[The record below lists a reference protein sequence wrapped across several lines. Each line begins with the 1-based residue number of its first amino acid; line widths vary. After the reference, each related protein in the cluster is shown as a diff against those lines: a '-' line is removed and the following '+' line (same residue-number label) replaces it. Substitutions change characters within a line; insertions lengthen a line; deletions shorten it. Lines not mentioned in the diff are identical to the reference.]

1 VSRARLLALGWV
13 VFLAACSLPSVGVWD
28 PQGKADTGLYGL
40 YGNRIVHGQL
50 PYRSGFSMEFPPGA
64 IPALAVPAL
73 PGSHYALW
81 FKLFELACGLAAV
94 TAVWFALADT
104 PSRRQVVAVL
114 VTAVTPAVLGPIAVN
129 SFDFWP
135 AALAA
140 WAVALVIRGRADIG
154 LALLGAATAA
164 KLYPVLLA
172 PALAVHTAHRYG
184 WPTAR
189 RALLL
194 GTLVLGAI
202 FVPFALLAPGGL
214 RYSLQEQ
221 ATRGLQVESL
231 GGSIFG
237 VAHRLGAGYHVVVS
251 HAPFSFDIAG
261 RGAASAAT
269 ALSLLALLAAAAA
282 WWLLVRA
289 EADRDRTLRAVAAT
303 AAAFVAF
310 GKVLSPQYLLFLVP
324 LVPLADSFAAS
335 LLLLLALGLTQVWAR
350 FPEPFGEVTRL
361 GAVIWVTLA
370 RNLVLVAL
378 YGTLLV
384 GLRARRATSNTYR
397 ATSTR
402 SRATTNQVSESL

>member
-28 PQGKADTGLYGL
+28 PHGKADTGLYGL

-114 VTAVTPAVLGPIAVN
+114 FTAVAPAVLGPIAVN

-184 WPTAR
+184 RPAAR

-231 GGSIFG
+231 GGSILG

-251 HAPFSFDIAG
+251 HAPYSFDVAG
-261 RGAASAAT
+261 RGTAQAAT

-282 WWLLVRA
+282 WWLLVRG
-289 EADRDRTLRAVAAT
+289 EADSDRTLRAVAAT
-303 AAAFVAF
+303 ATAFVAF

-324 LVPLADSFAAS
+324 LVPLVDSLAAS

-350 FPEPFGEVTRL
+350 FPEPFAEVTRL

-378 YGTLLV
+378 YGALLA
-384 GLRARRATSNTYR
+384 GLRARRATRRAYS
-397 ATSTR
+397 ATSAR
-402 SRATTNQVSESL
+402 SRPSTHHVSESL